1 MTKKLNVVSI
11 PLGLTGLD
19 PVTCLE
25 RLCPPDGQGY
35 VIEKNEDGRRRA
47 WVGARPY
54 ETLRVRRGR
63 LYSHTARGRRRISGE
78 PFAALGKR
86 LARVSAAGGR
96 PFDAGAVGV
105 LDYDM
110 IRHLEKLKI
119 NAEVDEGFLMLFNSC
134 VVIEDG
140 RASLRALAAGAAGR
154 RRARVLAE
162 ELRKSLRGAAAVKVP
177 PPAGRLLPMDPDR
190 GFGRARFLRSVAR
203 IKEHIRAGDVFQ
215 AVVSQGF
222 WAPLEP
228 APFAAYRAVRAA
240 NVTPYGFLILDGGRA
255 FMGASPERLVRVV
268 NGIARNCPIA
278 GTRPR
283 GKTRAQDVRLERE
296 LRASPKERAEHLML
310 VDLARNDLGRVCA
323 PGKVKVGKFMVT
335 RRFSNVMHLVSEV
348 EGPLDAKKTAWDAF
362 VASFPA
368 GTVSGAP
375 KVRAMEIVADL
386 ERGARGFYAGAV
398 VQADFAGNVDSCL
411 AIRSLKLEKGLARL
425 RAGAGIVADSNP
437 AAEWNEVLH
446 KLAGLRR
453 ALASLERKP

>member
-1 MTKKLNVVSI
+1 MPKKLTVVSI

-19 PVTCLE
+19 PVACLE

-47 WVGARPY
+47 WIGVRPY
-54 ETLRVRRGR
+54 ETLRVHKGR
-63 LYSHTARGRRRISGE
+63 LYSHTSRGRRKVPGE
-78 PFAALGKR
+78 PFAALGKQ
-86 LARVSAAGGR
+86 LEKLSAKGGK

-110 IRHLEKLKI
+110 IRHLEKVDI
-119 NAEVDEGFLMLFNSC
+119 NAEADEGFLMLFNAC
-134 VVIEDG
+134 VVLEKG

-154 RRARVLAE
+154 RRAVRLAD
-162 ELRKSLRGAAAVKVP
+162 ELKKALRAAAAVKAKP
-177 PPAGRLLPMDPDR
+177 PTGRLLPMDPDR
-190 GFGRARFLRSVAR
+190 GCGRSRFLKSVAR
-203 IKEHIRAGDVFQ
+203 IKDHIRAGDVFQ

-222 WAPLEP
+222 WARIEP
-228 APFAAYRAVRAA
+228 SPFAAYRAVRAA
-240 NVTPYGFLILDGGRA
+240 NAAPYGFLIVDGERS

-268 NGIARNCPIA
+268 NGIAKNCPIA

-283 GKTRAQDVRLERE
+283 GKTRAHDVRLEKE

-323 PGKVKVGKFMVT
+323 PGKVKVVKFMVT

-348 EGPLDAKKTAWDAF
+348 QGPLDRDKTAWDAF

-375 KVRAMEIVADL
+375 KVRAMEIVAGL
-386 ERGARGFYAGAV
+386 ERMARGFYAGAV

-411 AIRSLKLEKGLARL
+411 AIRSIKLEKGLARL
-425 RAGAGIVADSNP
+425 RAGAGIVADSSP
-437 AAEWNEVLH
+437 GAEWNEVLH
-446 KLAGLRR
+446 KLAGLRL
-453 ALASLERKP
+453 ALAPLERKP